1 MRDNDEPSEISETM
15 MQAAAKGDV
24 KKVRAQLA
32 TGERPSAGNPIGQT
46 ALHIA
51 AIWNH
56 AEVGE
61 VLIEAGADINARN
74 KYGATPLHFAAQ
86 KDNFEIG
93 KLLVDKGADTTIRGG
108 NGALSWEAA
117 SGELRV
123 ILGGPS
129 NAMNDAVKNLDLGK
143 LQSLLD
149 SGGDMTELDAR
160 GRSPVHMAALAAVV
174 IADSDTG
181 CGDTSCKDD
190 QCGGDGGGNPG
201 LTALQMLCDAAK
213 LRGENT
219 AQAACNVRDGEGM
232 SALHMLVKGGHLG
245 GAALLLSA
253 KADPNLQTRPT
264 DDEYRSGQWGKT
276 NSDGSLEALR
286 AADDKSP
293 LHLAIGCEE
302 PNQMM
307 ISLLLDHGANP
318 NVRDVEQRSAL
329 HLALDFDDD
338 LRGVDLPLA
347 EVLLKKGA
355 DPALGSNDIG
365 MANTCVHAAVEH
377 SELDV
382 LKLLLRYGAPHSSPG
397 KGGFT
402 PLALAARSGAIRA
415 VLPLL
420 EAGADPDAKTPA
432 GKSARELAVIN
443 KRAKVIEAFDAQ
455 PARD

>member
-1 MRDNDEPSEISETM
+1 MDDEVSELSATM

-24 KKVRAQLA
+24 AKVRAQLA
-32 TGERPSAGNPIGQT
+32 AGARPSAGNPIGQT

-56 AEVGE
+56 VEVGE
-61 VLIEAGADINARN
+61 VLIEAGADVNARN

-86 KDNFEIG
+86 KDNLEIG
-93 KLLVDKGADTTIRGG
+93 KLLVEKGADTKVRGG
-108 NGALSWEAA
+108 NGALPWEAA
-117 SGELRV
+117 SGELR
-123 ILGGPS
+123 ILLGGPS
-129 NAMNDAVKNLDLGK
+129 NAMHAAVKNLDLAK

-149 SGGDMTELDAR
+149 QGGDMTELDAR
-160 GRSPVHMAALAAVV
+160 GRSPVHMAALATVV
-174 IADSDTG
+174 IADADKG
-181 CGDTSCKDD
+181 CGDDSCKDQ
-190 QCGGDGGGNPG
+190 QCGGGGGGNPG
-201 LTALQMLCDAAK
+201 LTALQMLMDAAK
-213 LRGENT
+213 LCGENT

-253 KADPNLQTRPT
+253 GANANLQTRPT
-264 DDEYRSGQWGKT
+264 DDEYRSGQWGRT
-276 NSDGSLEALR
+276 NADGTKEVLR

-318 NVRDVEQRSAL
+318 NVRDVEQRTTL

-347 EVLLKKGA
+347 EMLLKKGA
-355 DPALGSNDIG
+355 DPSLGSNEIG
-365 MANTCVHAAVEH
+365 MANTCVHAAVDH
-377 SELDV
+377 SEIDV
-382 LKLLLRYGAPHSSPG
+382 LRLLLRYGAPHSSPG
-397 KGGFT
+397 KGGYT
-402 PLALAARSGAIRA
+402 PLALAARSGAIAA

-420 EAGADPDAKTPA
+420 EAGADPDAPTPA

-443 KRAKVIEAFDAQ
+443 KRTKVIEAFDAK
-455 PARD
+455 PARG